1 MNSENPRPPFTYGLE
16 LEWTDWDRSTPIP
29 PALAVLTEDEITVCN
44 RDGSPYGKGSSG
56 RGGELCVTP
65 SDSIEEA
72 VEKVA
77 RLAEIVGDPKVSH
90 RCHLHVHIAYPGL
103 RDDVSAQLSLFRYSI
118 DPANADALERL
129 AAARPEIPEIVD
141 PEARK
146 AAAAWLRRSDLYTR
160 SRVPSSRIP
169 EILAA
174 TTPREFYDAHF
185 ASRRD
190 GRGRAYGVAPRY
202 TLNLRSIHKHGT
214 VEFRM
219 FSGTTEPDEVREIL
233 AFSERYVEEALS
245 PEPTPVAEYV
255 DLYSAPPSIPFDLDA
270 EIAFVRA
277 RMLEAVL

>member
-1 MNSENPRPPFTYGLE
+1 MNPATPRPDFTYGLE
-16 LEWTDWDRSTPIP
+16 LEWTDWDRSIPIP
-29 PALAVLTEDEITVCN
+29 PELAALTEDEVTVCN
-44 RDGSPYGKGSSG
+44 RDGSPYGKGPEG

-77 RLAEIVGDPKVSH
+77 RLRSIVGDPRVSH
-90 RCHLHVHIAYPGL
+90 RCHLHVHVAYPGL
-103 RDDVSAQLSLFRYSI
+103 REDLPAQLALFRYSI

-129 AAARPEIPEIVD
+129 AADRPVIPELDD

-185 ASRRD
+185 APRRD

-219 FSGTTEPDEVREIL
+219 FSGTTEPEEVREL
-233 AFSERYVEEALS
+233 LSFAERYVAEALS
-245 PEPTPVAEYV
+245 PTPAPVAEYV

-270 EIAFVRA
+270 ELAFVRA
-277 RMLEAVL
+277 RTLEALI